1 MTDMDSREHSGWF
14 GELGR
19 NRVLNRIGVIY
30 NHKGAS
36 LVGQM
41 VKNLPAIQ
49 ETWV

>member
-1 MTDMDSREHSGWF
+1 MTDVDSREHSGWF
-14 GELGR
+14 GELGK
-19 NRVLNRIGVIY
+19 NEVLNRIGVTWS
-30 NHKGAS
+30 HKGAS